1 MEVRMRAPF
10 FSLVFVFFAVGCAT
24 APSKQA
30 LAESIASVNTAE
42 QLGASEVPQAAKTL
56 EYAQHEVAWARAL
69 MVNGRH
75 ERAMLMARRAE
86 SDAALAIAIVREQKA
101 RQAVEQAAGRSET
114 APNP

>member
-10 FSLVFVFFAVGCAT
+10 LSLVFVFLAVGCAT
-24 APSKQA
+24 GPAKQA
-30 LAESIASVNTAE
+30 LAESVDSVNTAE
-42 QLGASEVPQAAKTL
+42 QLGASQVPQAAKAL

-86 SDAALAIAIVREQKA
+86 SDAALAIAIVRRQKA
-101 RQAVEQAAGRSET
+101 MEAVNQAAGQSAP